1 MPISSSVLLP
11 DRPLHIGIFGATA
24 ARLRFGRA
32 LSLISGGQVQIA
44 GIVDED
50 ARNGRAWSR
59 ELPGK
64 PPVFATPDQLLLGA
78 PQLDAVVVSAAFSQ
92 RISVAETFLEEGVS
106 VLTEF
111 PNAVSLNALDSA
123 AMLGRAN
130 SAALVP
136 LLLHR
141 CEEVYKVALSSIE
154 AGAIG
159 TPLRLKS
166 EISMPLNPAACLE
179 SGLIPTGADWYDML
193 QIVAFRSMDYAME
206 VLGGPRSV
214 NADFDLPQ
222 HADMVGRRQTDPIA
236 NIIAGHDNGQSTH
249 LLKLSRSVHPYER
262 YLFAGER
269 GILEMVLSHGETGAT
284 VNGPELYLHRT
295 GSRPK
300 TLYSTEVDIEST
312 SYRNERALLAGLQLL
327 KNKED
332 GVQRLLAARGAM
344 EAVHAA
350 FVSAKEGIRIPL
362 PLIPAPD
369 IDALLQL

>member
-1 MPISSSVLLP
+1 M
-11 DRPLHIGIFGATA
+11 HIGVLGASTA
-24 ARLRFGRA
+24 RFRFGRA
-32 LSLISGGQVQIA
+32 LALISGGQAQIA

-50 ARNGRAWSR
+50 VRNGRAWSR

-64 PPVFATPDQLLLGA
+64 PPVFATSDQLLLGV
-78 PQLDAVVVSAAFSQ
+78 PHLDAVVVSAAFSQ

-111 PNAVSLNALDSA
+111 PNSTSLNSLDSA
-123 AMLGRAN
+123 TMLGRAN
-130 SAALVP
+130 SALLVP

-141 CEEVYKVALSSIE
+141 YEEVFKVAQSSID

-159 TPLRLKS
+159 TPLRMKS

-193 QIVAFRSMDYAME
+193 QVVAFRSMDYAAE
-206 VLGGPRSV
+206 IFGAPRSI

-222 HADMVGRRQTDPIA
+222 HAELAGRRETDPIA
-236 NIIAGHDNGQSTH
+236 NIIAGHDGGQSTH

-262 YLFAGER
+262 YLIAGER
-269 GILEMVLSHGETGAT
+269 GLLEMVLSHGETGAT
-284 VNGPELYLHRT
+284 IHGPELYLHRT
-295 GSRPK
+295 GTRPV
-300 TLYSTEVDIEST
+300 TLFSTEPDIET
-312 SYRNERALLAGLQLL
+312 SAYRNERALLAGLHMLRI
-327 KNKED
+327 KEE
-332 GVQRLLAARGAM
+332 GVHRLLAARSAM

-350 FVSAKEGIRIPL
+350 FVSAREGIKIPL

-369 IDALLQL
+369 IDSLLQL